1 MKAYFDTA
9 PYYRSHRK
17 EPRGRGS
24 WAFGTAPQT
33 RLTSPEQVLWAP
45 SSMTYAQAKK
55 WAQEQV
61 PDGTYFAVLP

>member
-1 MKAYFDTA
+1 MKAYFDTE

-24 WAFGTAPQT
+24 WAFKATAK
-33 RLTSPEQVLWAP
+33 QVLWAP
-45 SSMTYAQAKK
+45 SHLTYAQAKK

-61 PDGTYFAVLP
+61 PDGTYFVVLP